1 MGKSKEVI
9 LMSKDTLIFLLQQLG
24 FIINVG
30 KSVLEP
36 TQKIEFFELINTLE
50 RNLSLKT
57 EEKQTKIT
65 TQCQNIF
72 SQPHTSYYS

>member
-1 MGKSKEVI
+1 MIFLDNILTMGKSKEVI
-9 LMSKDTLIFLLQQLG
+9 LMSKDTLIFLLQHLG

-57 EEKQTKIT
+57 EEK
-65 TQCQNIF
+65 
-72 SQPHTSYYS
+72 